1 MEIWIQHIMEQ
12 FGYIGVAFLIM
23 IENVFPPIPSE
34 VILTF
39 GGFMTTTTNLT
50 ITGMIIVSTIGSIN
64 GALILYGIGSFLDI
78 TRLEKIVDRWGHI
91 LRLSKNDLHKANRWF
106 LKHGVATVFFCRFIP
121 LIRSLI
127 SIPAGMAKM
136 KIGLFLLFTTIGS
149 LIWNTVLIYFGALVG
164 SNWEKIVY
172 YMSIYSK
179 IAYVLIFLILI
190 MGLIWILRRKKKNK
204 INQ

>member
-23 IENVFPPIPSE
+23 IENIFPPIPSE

-50 ITGMIIVSTIGSIN
+50 ITGMIIVSTIGSVS
-64 GALILYGIGSFLDI
+64 GALVLYGLGSFLDI
-78 TRLEKIVDRWGHI
+78 TRLEKIVDRWGTI
-91 LRLSKNDLHKANRWF
+91 LRLSKKDLHKANQWF
-106 LKHGVATVFFCRFIP
+106 TKHGIATVFFCRFIP

-127 SIPAGMAKM
+127 SIPAGMSKM
-136 KIGLFLLFTTIGS
+136 KISLFLLFTTLGS

-164 SNWEKIVY
+164 SNWTVIVY

-179 IAYVLIFLILI
+179 VAYFIIFLLLATS
-190 MGLIWILRRKKKNK
+190 LIWILRRNKIKNK
-204 INQ
+204 NV

>member
-1 MEIWIQHIMEQ
+1 MEIWIQQITEQ

-23 IENVFPPIPSE
+23 IENIFPPIPSE

-50 ITGMIIVSTIGSIN
+50 ITGMILFSTIGSVI

-78 TRLEKIVDRWGHI
+78 VRLEKIVARWGHI
-91 LRLSKNDLHKANRWF
+91 LRLTKNDLYKADKWF
-106 LKHGVATVFFCRFIP
+106 NKHGIMTVFFCRFIP

-127 SIPAGMAKM
+127 SIPAGMSKM
-136 KIGLFLLFTTIGS
+136 RIGLFLLFTTFGS

-164 SNWEKIVY
+164 SNWKVIVY

-179 IAYVLIFLILI
+179 IAYFLVFLII
-190 MGLIWILRRKKKNK
+190 VTGLIWILNRNKKN
-204 INQ
+204 I